1 MFYDLFCSLCEQKGV
16 SPTRAA
22 LDIGLSKSTPTTWKK
37 KGTTP
42 QAAQLQKIA
51 DYFGVTV
58 DYLLGAETEKDPALS
73 GKVLDDDDIKFALF
87 GGGPVTDAQFEEV
100 KQFVRFI
107 KERDAH
113 GKNK

>member
-1 MFYDLFCSLCEQKGV
+1 MFYDLFCILCKQKGV

-51 DYFGVTV
+51 DYFDVTV
-58 DYLLGAETEKDPALS
+58 GYLLGKETKNPPTQ
-73 GKVLDDDDIKFALF
+73 KVEVTDDDIKFALF
-87 GGGPVTDAQFEEV
+87 GGGPVSDAQYEEV

-113 GKNK
+113 GKKE